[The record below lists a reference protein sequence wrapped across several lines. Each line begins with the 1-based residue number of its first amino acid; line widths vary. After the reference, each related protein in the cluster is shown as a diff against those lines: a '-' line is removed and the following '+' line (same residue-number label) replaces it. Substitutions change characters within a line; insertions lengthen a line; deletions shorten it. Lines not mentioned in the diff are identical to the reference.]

1 MGNADGGMIGNVLG
15 SIAGQ
20 FAEGPGYNVGPEG
33 AGPWEGEWINPYT
46 GKSDWVGR
54 GKGPPGSPNYTWA
67 DYLRDVE
74 FSRGAGALP
83 AVSPETRRVRP
94 WEIPAWFLQW
104 PYAQGADYLG
114 QTELLGPAYSPGEVP
129 KAGNPPLSS
138 LAVRS
143 LAKLFPSL
151 AGQMAVN
158 IPEWEAAPPIHA
170 GGSPWWFVQGNKAT
184 TAPPTPMPEE
194 ASAQAMRN
202 IRTSG
207 GLPAFRGY
215 MEGPQKTPWE
225 AYLAQIQGAWPA
237 AQKKRP
243 ATRRPARQQ

>member
-1 MGNADGGMIGNVLG
+1 VGNDGGMIGNVLG
-15 SIAGQ
+15 SIPGQ
-20 FAEGPGYNVGPEG
+20 FAQGGTEGGPPG
-33 AGPWEGEWINPYT
+33 AGP
-46 GKSDWVGR
+46 V
-54 GKGPPGSPNYTWA
+54 PGYTWEDWYA
-67 DYLRDVE
+67 DVLFDR
-74 FSRGAGALP
+74 SRMNPGVKWPTPGR
-83 AVSPETRRVRP
+83 ETIG
-94 WEIPAWFLQW
+94 WNIPGWFLQQ
-104 PYAQGADYLG
+104 PYAPGATYQAEGTALKG
-114 QTELLGPAYSPGEVP
+114 GTPASEMTLSP
-129 KAGNPPLSS
+129 

-143 LAKLFPSL
+143 LAKLFPALEGQVASRVAPFVNQPSEGL
-151 AGQMAVN
+151 AR
-158 IPEWEAAPPIHA
+158 PEI
-170 GGSPWWFVQGNKAT
+170 GGSPWWFLEGGPWPGKYPPFLPT
-184 TAPPTPMPEE
+184 TTPPTPMPEE